1 MLLKLI
7 PQRFTAVTQALTCSY
22 DVWIY
27 YSKCCSGLGG
37 PALILAPGDQLCF
50 QRKEHLE
57 NGPGA
62 AACRSASGHKLL
74 SRPEETSADGP
85 HSEDCLDE
93 IAVSS
98 GALCFQS
105 V

>member
-1 MLLKLI
+1 MDLLFKVLFMSWR
-7 PQRFTAVTQALTCSY
+7 PRTHSGPRRPAVFSEKRALRE
-22 DVWIY
+22 W
-27 YSKCCSGLGG
+27 
-37 PALILAPGDQLCF
+37 
-50 QRKEHLE
+50 
-57 NGPGA
+57 PGA